1 MIKKILIAFFVAG
14 LLTLLW
20 APESGVEDG
29 QKNPSVTV
37 NAGAFDRRDT
47 VVSFPLPENLRAHFY
62 GLRDSSGRSIPL
74 QIDARRRA
82 SFVLPDLKAGAA
94 VSYQLMEAKAAGPR
108 GVELRSEGKKLRLE
122 SSGRKVLDFQIGG
135 ELPSPDIKP
144 VFLRAGYI
152 HPVYAPSG
160 RIVTDDYPSDHF
172 HHHGIWAAWTSTE
185 FEGRKPDF
193 WNMGDSTG
201 KVEFVGLEDTWDGP
215 VHGGFRSRQSYI
227 DLSGPAPKTALNETW
242 EVRVY
247 RVGQGEKAYSMF
259 DLVSIQECATNSPL
273 VLPEYRYGG
282 VGFRGHR
289 EWKDK
294 TKVWFLTSEGKER
307 MEGHATR
314 ARWCHIGGL
323 VEGQRVGIAILD
335 HPRNFRAP
343 QTMRIHPDDP
353 FFNYAPSQL
362 GRFEITPGFL
372 YISRYR
378 YVVSDGPPDKAEID
392 RLWNDYAD
400 PPKVMI
406 SFK

>member
-1 MIKKILIAFFVAG
+1 MIKTILTAFFVIG
-14 LLTLLW
+14 LITLLSVD
-20 APESGVEDG
+20 PGVDAV
-29 QKNPSVTV
+29 QKATYVKVS
-37 NAGAFDRRDT
+37 AGAFDRRDT
-47 VVSFPLPENLRAHFY
+47 VVTFPLPGSLRASFY
-62 GLRDSSGRSIPL
+62 GLRDSSGRTIPL
-74 QIDARRRA
+74 QLDSWRRA
-82 SFVLPDLKAGAA
+82 SFILPELKSGAT
-94 VSYQLMEAKAAGPR
+94 VTYQLMEAKAPGPK
-108 GVELRSEGKKLRLE
+108 GVELQKEGKKLGIATA
-122 SSGRKVLDFQIGG
+122 GRRVLDFQLEV
-135 ELPSPDIKP
+135 ELPAADVKP
-144 VFLRAGYI
+144 IFLRAGYI
-152 HPVYAPSG
+152 HPVYTPSG
-160 RIVTDDYPSDHF
+160 RIVTDDYPPDHY

-193 WNMGDSTG
+193 WNMGDGTG
-201 KVEFVGLEDTWDGP
+201 KVEFVAVDDTWDGP
-215 VHGGFRSRQSYI
+215 VHGGFRSRQNYV

-247 RVGQGEKAYSMF
+247 RVGQNEKAYSMF

-294 TKVWFLTSEGKER
+294 SKVFFLTSEGKER
-307 MEGHATR
+307 VEGHGTR

-323 VEGQRVGIAILD
+323 VEGERVGIAILD

-378 YVVSDGPPDKAEID
+378 YIVSDGPPDKSEIE
-392 RLWNDYAD
+392 RWWNDYAA
-400 PPKVMI
+400 PPQVTINLK
-406 SFK
+406 